1 MWLKLVWLDHRV
13 DDYEQDEQ
21 DDDYEQGDQDDDY
34 DDDDDQDDDGERHL
48 HPADPAHLREDGLEL
63 RLEHSTQMMMMKVMK
78 MVTMMIMRML
88 KKL

>member
-13 DDYEQDEQ
+13 DDYEQGDQ
-21 DDDYEQGDQDDDY
+21 DDDYEQGDQDDD
-34 DDDDDQDDDGERHL
+34 DEQHL

-78 MVTMMIMRML
+78 MVTMMMMRML